1 MTIIIIAIYVVG
13 NGKPNIEQ
21 LIDIINKHIKVP
33 ITIHGNRENK
43 FVEVDIWKSIEL
55 LFQQTV
61 IHSVKKF
68 DRVSRY

>member
-1 MTIIIIAIYVVG
+1 MG

-21 LIDIINKHIKVP
+21 LIDIINKHIKANVP

-43 FVEVDIWKSIEL
+43 FVEVDIRKSIEL